1 MAVVTGVRNAMRL
14 LGGTLFLAV
23 CGAILNNNVNDLNL
37 PEVTRAAIINGALA
51 LTLRTDRADP
61 AAVRST
67 PLLNETDR
75 LRVLQAYSSGFR
87 TIFLT
92 LAVLSA
98 LACVVAHLLIEQ
110 RSLKRSDDA
119 ELKKQGREWL
129 AARRAARA
137 PAAK

>member
-1 MAVVTGVRNAMRL
+1 M
-14 LGGTLFLAV
+14 
-23 CGAILNNNVNDLNL
+23 
-37 PEVTRAAIINGALA
+37 
-51 LTLRTDRADP
+51 
-61 AAVRST
+61 RST
-67 PLLNETDR
+67 PLLNDADR

-98 LACVVAHLLIEQ
+98 LACVVAQLLIEQ

-137 PAAK
+137 PAAAK